1 MLSSLP
7 RPRFDVASGAR
18 ALAAILRNP
27 DDLAQVFVLIDAMSG
42 TAPARMVFRFRRSDG
57 GRRLLRERPDI
68 VTRLADREGLRALP
82 AGSLGR
88 EYLAFVES
96 EGISAEGIR
105 TASETERPFL
115 SPEAEYIHG
124 RLRDT
129 HDLWHAATG
138 YKGDV
143 LGELSLLAFTLA
155 QHWNTA
161 IGAIVVAGVL
171 KGFGR
176 TDVRLVYE
184 GYLRGRRAAWLPA
197 QPWEDLLALPIDA
210 VRARLEV
217 GPPPEY
223 TPVRTTELR
232 AAGMIGG

>member
-1 MLSSLP
+1 MLASLP
-7 RPRFDVASGAR
+7 LPRLDVLRGGR
-18 ALAAILRNP
+18 ALAALLRDP
-27 DDLAQVFVLIDAMSG
+27 DDLPQVFTLIDSMSG
-42 TAPARMVFRFRRSDG
+42 TAPARLVLGFRRSED

-68 VTRLADREGLRALP
+68 VSRLADREGLRALP

-96 EGISAEGIR
+96 EGITPEGIR
-105 TASETERPFL
+105 AASETERSFS
-115 SPEAEYIHG
+115 SPEVEYI
-124 RLRDT
+124 RCRMRDT
-129 HDLWHAATG
+129 HDLWHAVAG

-143 LGELSLLAFTLA
+143 LGELALLAFLLG
-155 QHWNTA
+155 QHWNSA
-161 IGAIVVAGVL
+161 VAAIVVAALL

-176 TDVRLVYE
+176 TDTRLVWE

-197 QPWEDLLALPIDA
+197 QEWERLLALPIDA

-223 TPVRTTELR
+223 APLRTTELR
-232 AAGMIGG
+232 AAGMVG